1 MLFTQIQPNGLLIY
15 FHNQKNSPDFSFDST
30 KQKPST
36 QLKTVFA
43 YVHMQSATKKKDA
56 ICTLSPYASL
66 SYKG

>member
-15 FHNQKNSPDFSFDST
+15 FHHQKNSPDFSFDST

-43 YVHMQSATKKKDA
+43 YVHMQSATKKYA
-56 ICTLSPYASL
+56 ICTLSPYACL